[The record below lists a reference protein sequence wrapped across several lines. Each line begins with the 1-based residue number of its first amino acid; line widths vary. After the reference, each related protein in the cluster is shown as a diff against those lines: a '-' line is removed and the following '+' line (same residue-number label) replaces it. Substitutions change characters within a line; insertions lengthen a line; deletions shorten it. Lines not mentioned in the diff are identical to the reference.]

1 MVDRVGWSG
10 KKRGENMKKREKS
23 LFKTGLSTCLAV
35 LMIFTMVAN
44 SGTLS
49 AMSQTEF
56 FGIHPVVS
64 YSEDYSSATITIN
77 TADTKSDEIDI
88 VEILDPE
95 NKPLDMSNPQITVT
109 ENGEYS
115 FTVKYSEKKADEV
128 TIDEQESTSDAAAT
142 SIDTSIDEETA
153 EVTEQEKT
161 EDSNATNDD
170 PVQSEIKSF
179 VVTAVVDG
187 VKKSEVKA
195 EDKSTLNNPAKAKEE
210 ASFTKSTV
218 SRAVSNSVRLDEI
231 FDTTKWAT
239 LRGTS
244 IDSVI
249 GMGQELNGNIITA
262 YSPTASFIPEDNG
275 NFRWQGSSLLPSK
288 DKVSLRQNWK
298 FEGTVEMPS
307 SDAIKSKDGKQI
319 DVTSA
324 IILSN
329 GSWISSSNN
338 EIAVL
343 GLSKNSDN
351 PNETKT
357 YSRIHLVDQRPEADV
372 PALSTNSTARMT
384 ITYTYTGD
392 YASNNTGKL
401 TLECEGAK
409 KELTLS
415 SLPETAEFLLYNQ
428 VQYGSTSGTKS
439 SYPIFKNTFT
449 FASFGYEDYNPLL
462 MNVRWFKD
470 GTEISDGTIVEPG
483 QELTV
488 KATMKNDVST
498 SGRANVV
505 LKLSDDASKAVTKG
519 VESISNTDGSSI
531 ATGIPVVLTKEGKEV
546 TFKVKVKDTIGNIS
560 LGVMMEDD
568 FFHSKQYKELSSKID
583 IGKVFMDGVPV
594 CRVVELDRD
603 PSTGAI
609 RTEAGVPKFV
619 DAADQNSLNQDSFVE
634 ITIGVVNP
642 RNDNPIALE
651 LILDKTKAP
660 GLDFSQ
666 VYVTKNGLGA
676 ISATAIKNWVQN
688 GGSYNINIGTGGDGK
703 QFTFIVPVKQTSY
716 NATTFEGGKPFD
728 KGQQNIGITLN
739 GTVILP
745 SETVTGQWTKEKKI
759 SDSIIDIDT
768 YLNTNSKSVTRGQTI
783 KTVLASDFNAET
795 PDSGASVDFSSVST
809 KNQGT
814 SNDWKYFGLESESD
828 QTGIVPLYADDGK
841 TLKVDV
847 TCNKS
852 LMLSGGKHWTRV
864 GSDLNAPFRERKKT
878 LTLTVSGG
886 TVSPTAYF
894 EIPDTVY
901 LNDSDGIDQDHA
913 GIKANIGLVDGI
925 DTNKRFTIAADNN
938 FKIKNGANQEHIVTL
953 YDASKNLYPASAL
966 GVDKANIGTITNTD
980 RTKTVWFN
988 LVKDPNRTSSQ
999 YKGTMNF
1006 YITMN

>member
-1 MVDRVGWSG
+1 
-10 KKRGENMKKREKS
+10 MKKREKS
-23 LFKTGLSTCLAV
+23 LFKTGLSACLAV
-35 LMIFTMVAN
+35 FMIFTMVAN
-44 SGTLS
+44 AGTLS
-49 AMSQTEF
+49 AMDQTEF
-56 FGIHPVVS
+56 YDIHPVVS
-64 YSEDYSSATITIN
+64 YSEDYLSATITIN
-77 TADTKSDEIDI
+77 TTDMKSNEIDI

-95 NKPLDMSNPQITVT
+95 NKSLDMPNPQITVT

-115 FTVKYSEKKADEV
+115 FTVKYSEKKVDEV
-128 TIDEQESTSDAAAT
+128 IIDEQESTSDAATT
-142 SIDTSIDEETA
+142 SIDTAISEETV
-153 EVTEQEKT
+153 EVIKQDKT
-161 EDSNATNDD
+161 EDSNTTNGD
-170 PVQSEIKSF
+170 PVQSEVKSF
-179 VVTAVVDG
+179 VVTAMVDSIKKQDLKVADKSTSDQLIEAKEEPVSKNTISPFATG
-187 VKKSEVKA
+187 EGSQLNDIFDVNEWRENRGILAKNVKGLNPSINGNRITFYDAKNDVQLNSEKTGTIYSLLTRLPSKSEVSLKQNWSIKGIA
-195 EDKSTLNNPAKAKEE
+195 ALPMKGTVGSYNVISTAGIEIKSSNGKSAYLSLNKFTTNNSQTQLYNSTNGVIKSDWVDINEESAQFQVNYDYLSDGKGVLTLVYGDFNIATNVEGFGE
-210 ASFTKSTV
+210 G
-218 SRAVSNSVRLDEI
+218 
-231 FDTTKWAT
+231 AT
-239 LRGTS
+239 LY
-244 IDSVI
+244 I
-249 GMGQELNGNIITA
+249 
-262 YSPTASFIPEDNG
+262 
-275 NFRWQGSSLLPSK
+275 
-288 DKVSLRQNWK
+288 
-298 FEGTVEMPS
+298 
-307 SDAIKSKDGKQI
+307 
-319 DVTSA
+319 VT
-324 IILSN
+324 
-329 GSWISSSNN
+329 
-338 EIAVL
+338 
-343 GLSKNSDN
+343 
-351 PNETKT
+351 
-357 YSRIHLVDQRPEADV
+357 
-372 PALSTNSTARMT
+372 
-384 ITYTYTGD
+384 
-392 YASNNTGKL
+392 
-401 TLECEGAK
+401 
-409 KELTLS
+409 
-415 SLPETAEFLLYNQ
+415 Q
-428 VQYGSTSGTKS
+428 VQYGNSNVS
-439 SYPIFKNTFT
+439 SSRAEYPRFT
-449 FASFGYEDYNPLL
+449 NYFEFESFGYRDYKPTL
-462 MNVRWFKD
+462 MDVKWFKAD
-470 GTEISDGTIVEPG
+470 GNELVNGSYVEPG
-483 QELTV
+483 DRLTV
-488 KATMKNDVST
+488 KATMKNDTTTDSQADVL
-498 SGRANVV
+498 
-505 LKLSDDASKAVTKG
+505 LKLSDDSSIAFTKG
-519 VESISNTDGSSI
+519 VTPGNDITN
-531 ATGIPVVLTKEGKEV
+531 GIPVTLSKTPITKEFVV
-546 TFKVKVKDTIGNIS
+546 TVQDTIGNIS
-560 LGVMMEDD
+560 LGVMMEDS
-568 FFHSKQYKELSSKID
+568 FFHNKQYKQISSKID

-666 VYVTKNGLGA
+666 VYVTKNGLGG
-676 ISATAIKNWVQN
+676 ISSEANKIKNWVQN
-688 GGSYNINIGTGGDGK
+688 GGSYNINIGAGGDGK

-745 SETVTGQWTKEKKI
+745 SETITGQWTKEKKI